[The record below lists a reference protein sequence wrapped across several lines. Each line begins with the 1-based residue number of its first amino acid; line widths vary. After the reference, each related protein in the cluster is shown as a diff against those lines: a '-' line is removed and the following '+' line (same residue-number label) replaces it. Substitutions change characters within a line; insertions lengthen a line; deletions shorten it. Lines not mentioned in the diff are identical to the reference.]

1 MPALTTASVHNCFNF
16 PRLLVKGNA
25 MAMAVLETAEISTV
39 KTWYIVED
47 SGIYLK
53 SKDLTQGWSERRC
66 KA

>member
-1 MPALTTASVHNCFNF
+1 
-16 PRLLVKGNA
+16 